1 MKTISILYIFLPIL
15 VITNTSVYGSEI
27 SDSLSSFFSMDVEKG
42 EMAIMWLGNH
52 QNEALAGHASAGF
65 VIRTSDSAIVID
77 SSSLLSNDIGS
88 LQKIDVIF
96 ITHDHGDH
104 FNSDSTIQIQKN
116 TGAVVVANS
125 ASFSMLTEN
134 ISSDKLL
141 QILPDEEITFSGFN
155 IHAIPAEHPVEN
167 PVLYIIDFDGFRIF
181 HGSDS
186 AFVQELTKI
195 EKSVDVALVPVGDP
209 SPTASPTDAFEMSKA
224 LQTSVAIP
232 MHGTPTQ
239 MQNFANMI
247 QESGLQTIVIIPK
260 PLEVISLSTDK
271 TSLTEKPKIPEWVRN
286 IFIWYGEGQISE
298 DDVLNAITF
307 LIENQIIQIDVAN
320 QSMKMMSQDMM
331 KQSMSFNL
339 DVPVIMPMIDG
350 YYNANKVYFVHTE
363 VSDSAM
369 ADMMSK
375 MINFQT
381 LHVPELKNIPEDQ
394 MARVYIFT
402 NGVPGSEPYGGGPF
416 MFQIDVFDSI
426 PGQAEY
432 SQFRIP
438 YLVTWND
445 DTNPRILT
453 SESEILKAEF
463 DGKVTIEKS
472 NLVVNVPMITW
483 EMEVYYGKD
492 MGKAFMIPRMFE
504 SMSGVEGELA
514 FVDENNYV
522 AIFKLHSDEDSR
534 LRDPLTLDMGALE
547 REED

>member
-1 MKTISILYIFLPIL
+1 
-15 VITNTSVYGSEI
+15 
-27 SDSLSSFFSMDVEKG
+27 
-42 EMAIMWLGNH
+42 
-52 QNEALAGHASAGF
+52 
-65 VIRTSDSAIVID
+65 
-77 SSSLLSNDIGS
+77 
-88 LQKIDVIF
+88 
-96 ITHDHGDH
+96 
-104 FNSDSTIQIQKN
+104 
-116 TGAVVVANS
+116 
-125 ASFSMLTEN
+125 
-134 ISSDKLL
+134 
-141 QILPDEEITFSGFN
+141 
-155 IHAIPAEHPVEN
+155 
-167 PVLYIIDFDGFRIF
+167 
-181 HGSDS
+181 
-186 AFVQELTKI
+186 
-195 EKSVDVALVPVGDP
+195 
-209 SPTASPTDAFEMSKA
+209 
-224 LQTSVAIP
+224 
-232 MHGTPTQ
+232 
-239 MQNFANMI
+239 
-247 QESGLQTIVIIPK
+247 
-260 PLEVISLSTDK
+260 
-271 TSLTEKPKIPEWVRN
+271 
-286 IFIWYGEGQISE
+286 
-298 DDVLNAITF
+298 
-307 LIENQIIQIDVAN
+307 
-320 QSMKMMSQDMM
+320 
-331 KQSMSFNL
+331 
-339 DVPVIMPMIDG
+339 
-350 YYNANKVYFVHTE
+350 VYFVHTE

-534 LRDPLTLDMGALE
+534 LRDPLTPDMGALE